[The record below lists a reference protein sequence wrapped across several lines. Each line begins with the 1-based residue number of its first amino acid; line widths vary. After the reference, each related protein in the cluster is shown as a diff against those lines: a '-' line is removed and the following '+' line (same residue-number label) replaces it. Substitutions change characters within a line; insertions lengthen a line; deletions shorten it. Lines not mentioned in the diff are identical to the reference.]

1 MLRGMSERRQTLFF
15 FLIAFW
21 VLAVGFGLREPW
33 PADEPRFVLVAKQMV
48 DGGDWW
54 FPHRGSELY
63 PDKPPLYFWLLA
75 ASHQLIGSWRWS
87 FLLPSL
93 LAGLGTLWLT
103 LDLGRR
109 LWTPRA
115 GLWAAIAV
123 LSAFQFVYQFKRAQ
137 IDPTLVLFTTLAL
150 YGLCRHVLLGPA
162 WRWFWLGC
170 FSAGL
175 GVVAKGVGFLP
186 LLALLPFG
194 LMRWRA
200 WNGLAPLGRGN
211 AWRWVLGAV
220 AFFAA
225 IALWFGPM
233 VVLATRGG
241 DAEHAAYLHNIL
253 FKQTAERYAEAW
265 HHVQPPWYFLEVIAM
280 FWLPFSLVFA
290 WVWRDWRDAW
300 RARDARVWLLLS
312 WALIVVVFFSLSAGK
327 RDMYILPALPA
338 FALAAAPYLDALATR
353 AGFRRTLLVF
363 TALLSTLLLAI
374 GLWGW
379 FGHPKFA
386 QSLVDDRG
394 LGAQARWLW
403 QMLAVV
409 GGIGLVAVA
418 IGRVRGALAACAVLL
433 VAVWTGYGLVAH
445 VALDGSSSSRDL
457 MVLARAQAG
466 PGVTIGLVDWKE
478 QNLLQAAGPVTEF
491 GFLAAESLQL
501 QRGKAWL
508 SAEPSTRRLFAPRGD
523 AVKCVDFTA
532 ADARKVGVANRSEWW
547 LLGPSAVASCR

>member
-1 MLRGMSERRQTLFF
+1 MLRGMSERRQILFF

-21 VLAVGFGLREPW
+21 VLAVGFGLRAPW

-48 DGGDWW
+48 EGGDWW

-93 LAGLGTLWLT
+93 LAGMGSLWLT

-137 IDPTLVLFTTLAL
+137 IDPTLVFFTTLAL
-150 YGLCRHVLLGPA
+150 YGLCRHFLLGPA

-186 LLALLPFG
+186 LLALIPFA
-194 LMRWRA
+194 LMRWRD
-200 WNGLAPLGRGN
+200 WHGLAPLGRGN
-211 AWRWVLGAV
+211 AGRWLLGAV

-225 IALWFGPM
+225 ILLWFGPM
-233 VVLATRGG
+233 VFLATRDG
-241 DAEHAAYLHNIL
+241 DPEHAAYLHNIL

-280 FWLPFSLVFA
+280 FWLPFSLA
-290 WVWRDWRDAW
+290 LLWLWRDWLGAW
-300 RARDARVWLLLS
+300 RARDARVWLLLA
-312 WALIVVVFFSLSAGK
+312 WALLVLVFFSISAGK

-338 FALAAAPYLDALATR
+338 FALAAAPFLNDLAQR
-353 AGFRRTLLVF
+353 LSFRRTVLGF
-363 TALLSTLLLAI
+363 TVVLSCLLLGV
-374 GLWGW
+374 GLSAWLGN
-379 FGHPKFA
+379 PKFA
-386 QSLVDDRG
+386 QALVSDRG
-394 LGAQARWLW
+394 LGAEARWLW

-409 GGIGLVAVA
+409 GGVGLLAA
-418 IGRVRGALAACAVLL
+418 ALCRVRGALIACALLL
-433 VAVWTGYGLVAH
+433 VAMWTGYGLVAH
-445 VALDGSSSSRDL
+445 IALDGSSSSRDL
-457 MVLARAQAG
+457 MLAARAQAG
-466 PGVTIGLVDWKE
+466 ANVTLGLVDWKE
-478 QNLLQAAGPVTEF
+478 QNLLQADGPVTEF
-491 GFLAAESLQL
+491 GFLAKEPLQL

-508 SAEPSTRRLFAPRGD
+508 AADPSSRRLFAPRSGWLQ
-523 AVKCVDFTA
+523 CVDFA
-532 ADARKVGVANRSEWW
+532 ATDAHKVGVANRSEWW
-547 LLGPSAVASCR
+547 LLGPAAVAGCP